1 METVSVFL
9 LIIGLLLLGFALG
22 YGVRANISSR
32 RRARAMHRKA
42 ESISPADSRFT
53 LLSMAERKRVGMS
66 QDNEALSAEAAQPV
80 KSQTP
85 RVLVQ

>member
-22 YGVRANISSR
+22 YGVRAYISSR

-42 ESISPADSRFT
+42 ESVSPAESRFT
-53 LLSMAERKRVGMS
+53 PLSRIERLGMY
-66 QDNEALSAEAAQPV
+66 QDNEALSADVTQPV

-85 RVLVQ
+85 RMRVQ

>member
-1 METVSVFL
+1 MEPVSAFL
-9 LIIGLLLLGFALG
+9 LIIGLVLGFALG

-32 RRARAMHRKA
+32 RRARAKHRKA

-53 LLSMAERKRVGMS
+53 PLSMAERKRMGMC

-85 RVLVQ
+85 LVLVQ